1 MSWHPQGHY
10 LALGRG
16 QAHLVDHGQGPVALL
31 LHGFL
36 HSSWTWRAQIEEL
49 ARDHR
54 VLAPDLPGFGRTDAD
69 HADHSLAGLA
79 DSVRALLRRLGVRRL
94 ALCAGNS
101 LGGALA
107 CALALDPAL
116 QVERL
121 ALSNPYLLPL
131 PLPSLGFRLLG
142 SARFAPLFRATAG
155 NERFRRWALAAAAYQ
170 GEVTDEVLAGF
181 RHLDRPGSHRAA
193 CVTAAELARG
203 VKALRPRLGEL
214 RAPTLLAWG
223 QRDRLLAGRYGRRIE
238 RLLPRARC
246 VRFSHSGHCP
256 HEEEPARFNGLL
268 RELLSRSSP
277 AGS

>member
-1 MSWHPQGHY
+1 MSWHPHGHY
-10 LALGRG
+10 LSLGKG

-54 VLAPDLPGFGRTDAD
+54 VIAPDLPGFGRTDAE
-69 HADHSLAGLA
+69 HEDHSLEGLA
-79 DSVRALLRRLGVRRL
+79 GSLRALLKRLGVRRL

-107 CALALDPAL
+107 CSLALDPSLA
-116 QVERL
+116 VERV

-142 SARFAPLFRATAG
+142 LEPFAPLFRATAG
-155 NERFRRWALAAAAYQ
+155 NERFRRWALRAAAYGQ
-170 GEVTDEVLAGF
+170 VSGEVLAGF

-203 VKALRPRLGEL
+203 VKSLRSRLKAL

-223 QRDRLLAGRYGRRIE
+223 ERDRLLAGRYGRRVE
-238 RLLPRARC
+238 KLLPRARC

-256 HEEEPARFNGLL
+256 HEEEPARFNALL